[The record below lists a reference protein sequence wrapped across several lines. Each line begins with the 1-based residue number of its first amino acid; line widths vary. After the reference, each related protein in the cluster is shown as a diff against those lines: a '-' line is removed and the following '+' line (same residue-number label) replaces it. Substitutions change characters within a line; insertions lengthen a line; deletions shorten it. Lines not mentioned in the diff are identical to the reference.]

1 MEGAT
6 APSIKQT
13 EMKYLIIIFA
23 ALLTSC
29 SDEACCIVSKEAAK
43 DALYD
48 GQFELCYGEPTAS
61 RLLSKDDWVEHMES
75 LGCHCTY

>member
-1 MEGAT
+1 MEGAI

-13 EMKYLIIIFA
+13 EMKYLIIIFS

-29 SDEACCIVSKEAAK
+29 SDDACCIVSEEAAK
-43 DALYD
+43 DALYS
-48 GQFELCYGEPTAS
+48 GQTEVCYGDPDVS
-61 RLLSKDDWVEHMES
+61 NRLSKDEWAIHMES